1 MENQETMDRN
11 VNTVEFESEKS
22 EETLGVAEK
31 APESIAKEKNFN
43 GEFRAAIE
51 AISEKQDFEINKLRE
66 EIQTVDEQRH
76 SDNVELD
83 TTMQTGFAE
92 VNEQL
97 EKGFSKL
104 HAENAERDRNIEQK
118 FANFQAQNAERCQ
131 NIEKKFADFQV
142 QSAELDR
149 NLEQKFAN
157 FQAQNA
163 ERELRLEQKFADQ
176 QAQNAETRGEIET
189 SQLNVT
195 RWVIGTMIA
204 VGGLIIAAQ
213 FIA

>member
-104 HAENAERDRNIEQK
+104 HAENAERDRN
-118 FANFQAQNAERCQ
+118 
-131 NIEKKFADFQV
+131 
-142 QSAELDR
+142 
-149 NLEQKFAN
+149 LEQKFAN